1 MYARVLK
8 IRVKSDRIDNASKI
22 FEESVIPL
30 CLKQKGFKGAYF
42 LADREN
48 ETCLPLTLWESEE
61 DLLSTEKNRFFQEQ
75 LVKFLQFFLAPPI
88 REVYEVLVESKNP

>member
-30 CLKQKGFKGAYF
+30 CHKHKGFKGASF